1 MRGGPLKS
9 GRINQGN
16 HTTMNL
22 PDALK
27 NIEGAVEALA
37 DAISKAKADPNL
49 PPIAQDLSSAGEDL
63 LKALQDIL

>member
-1 MRGGPLKS
+1 
-9 GRINQGN
+9 
-16 HTTMNL
+16 MNL